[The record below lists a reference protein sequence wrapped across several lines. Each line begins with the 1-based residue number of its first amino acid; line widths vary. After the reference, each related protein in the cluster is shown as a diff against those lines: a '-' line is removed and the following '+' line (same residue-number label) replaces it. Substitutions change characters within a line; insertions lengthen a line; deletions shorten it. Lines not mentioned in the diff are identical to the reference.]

1 MLTINSVIAL
11 ALCALPALAAP
22 PSVPGIHNFAQ
33 VDEHVYRGAQP
44 TNEGFRYLADH
55 GIKIVLDLREPGGR
69 SLSEERMVEADG
81 MRYINVPM
89 SGLVPPTAA
98 ETEKVLAL
106 LEDPAAGPVFVHCMR
121 GADRTGSVIAAYRID
136 HYGWDNARA
145 LQEAM
150 ANGMSSFQFPR
161 QKFIRNF
168 RPRSAPNA
176 GVSTAEA
183 RN

>member
-11 ALCALPALAAP
+11 AICAMPALAAP
-22 PSVPGIHNFAQ
+22 PSIPGIHNFSQ

-44 TNEGFRYLADH
+44 TGEGFRYLADH
-55 GIKIVLDLREPGGR
+55 GIKIVLDLREGGGR
-69 SLSEERMVEADG
+69 SVSEERVVEADG

-89 SGLVPPTAA
+89 SGLTPPTAA

-106 LEDPAAGPVFVHCMR
+106 LEDPTAGPVFVHCMR

-150 ANGMSSFQFPR
+150 ANGMSSLQFPR

-168 RPRSAPNA
+168 RPHSAPK
-176 GVSTAEA
+176 TAIA
-183 RN
+183 TDDSRN